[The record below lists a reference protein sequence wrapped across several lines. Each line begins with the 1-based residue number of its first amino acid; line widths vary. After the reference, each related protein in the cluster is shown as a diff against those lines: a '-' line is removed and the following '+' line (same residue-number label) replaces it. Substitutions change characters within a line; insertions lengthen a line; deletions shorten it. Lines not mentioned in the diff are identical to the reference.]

1 MTTRKDIAALTSL
14 RGIAALAVLIYHST
28 FSFRGYLGVDLFF
41 LLSGFV
47 LAHVYGRM
55 ELSRQ
60 TYCGI
65 LKARFAWISG
75 ALPDA
80 GTNVAVVEQY

>member
-1 MTTRKDIAALTSL
+1 VTTRKDIAVLTSL

-28 FSFRGYLGVDLFF
+28 FGFRGYLGVDLFF

-55 ELSRQ
+55 ELSLQ
-60 TYCGI
+60 TYCGF
-65 LKARFAWISG
+65 LTRFIHDGGGYGLA
-75 ALPDA
+75 D
-80 GTNVAVVEQY
+80 VA